1 MKYNTIKCACAGNG
15 YSSDVSDT
23 PQHRKEKEAHQ
34 EMKKAHQQMKE
45 ALGKEKEAHQQT
57 QHLKHELEEELEK
70 LKSSE
75 FSVGNTS
82 SRCIITTWVDTR
94 YLGNLYWVGLSWI
107 CIIDTYCVK
116 ELENSSH
123 LVFGDL
129 H

>member
-23 PQHRKEKEAHQ
+23 PQHRKEKE
-34 EMKKAHQQMKE
+34 AHQQMKE

-82 SRCIITTWVDTR
+82 SRCIITT
-94 YLGNLYWVGLSWI
+94 
-107 CIIDTYCVK
+107 
-116 ELENSSH
+116 
-123 LVFGDL
+123 
-129 H
+129 

>member
-1 MKYNTIKCACAGNG
+1 MIVMGREVQYNQVCCAGNG

-34 EMKKAHQQMKE
+34 ETKKAHQQMKEAHQQTKE

-82 SRCIITTWVDTR
+82 SRCIITT
-94 YLGNLYWVGLSWI
+94 
-107 CIIDTYCVK
+107 
-116 ELENSSH
+116 
-123 LVFGDL
+123 
-129 H
+129 